1 MRFQNYS
8 VMYYN
13 QRRNFNRLQKTMST
27 IAYIVEEGAHMN
39 KAMIVRLFGFFF
51 ILNVFLMIDLFFS
64 VSRTIL
70 EPLGLVVAALMLF
83 VPIKRLNT
91 LEDQRLSVLKS
102 SITVM
107 LGMLL
112 MGVLFSPIV
121 LIFG

>member
-1 MRFQNYS
+1 
-8 VMYYN
+8 
-13 QRRNFNRLQKTMST
+13 MS
-27 IAYIVEEGAHMN
+27 
-39 KAMIVRLFGFFF
+39 KAMIIRLLGYFFV
-51 ILNVFLMIDLFFS
+51 LHVFLMIDIFFS

-112 MGVLFSPIV
+112 MGGLFLPIV
-121 LIFG
+121 FIFG